1 MLVPATLP
9 QLLVGARI
17 GLTQAW
23 LFLVA
28 AELLAATNGLGF
40 LLTDGQQTS
49 RTDEILVAILLF
61 ARVRQAL
68 GDGDARARE
77 AAGRLDGHGAGMTGS
92 ARIRGLRKAFG
103 AHVVLDGIDVDV
115 ANGERVAILGA
126 SGCGKSTLLRCIAGL
141 ERPDT
146 GTIATSGEIG
156 VVFQEPRLFPW
167 LDVRRNVAFPARS
180 DAERSRVDNVLAL
193 VGLAHAASRLPKQL
207 SGGMAQRAALARALV
222 RDPALLLL
230 DEPFAALDALRRIE
244 LRAAVREILEFTRA
258 SAILVTHD
266 VDDALAL
273 ADRVLVL
280 AGSPAE
286 IAFEGIVGEDATR
299 GTILDALGVP
309 EVRRSLP
316 APRSVRHG
324 ASHTCAGPGA

>member
-1 MLVPATLP
+1 MMAVHRAP
-9 QLLVGARI
+9 GAES
-17 GLTQAW
+17 A
-23 LFLVA
+23 
-28 AELLAATNGLGF
+28 
-40 LLTDGQQTS
+40 
-49 RTDEILVAILLF
+49 
-61 ARVRQAL
+61 
-68 GDGDARARE
+68 
-77 AAGRLDGHGAGMTGS
+77 
-92 ARIRGLRKAFG
+92 ARIRGLRKAYGTHLVFDG
-103 AHVVLDGIDVDV
+103 LDLDV
-115 ANGERVAILGA
+115 ARGERVAILGA

-141 ERPDT
+141 ERGDG
-146 GTIATSGEIG
+146 GTIATAGEIG

-167 LDVRRNVAFPARS
+167 LDVERNVAFPARTG
-180 DAERSRVDNVLAL
+180 AERARVPNVLAL
-193 VGLAHAASRLPKQL
+193 VGLAHAAQHLPKQL

-286 IAFEGIVGEDATR
+286 IAFTGTAGETATR
-299 GTILDALGVP
+299 AAILDALGVA
-309 EVRRSLP
+309 EVRRGP
-316 APRSVRHG
+316 AVPRSVRHG
-324 ASHTCAGPGA
+324 ASCTS